1 MYLLIITILL
11 AASLTETP
19 DIILRGGLVIDGSG
33 LPGVNRD
40 VAIKGDRII
49 SVGGQFQAGPQTRV
63 IDVSNRIVCPGFIDL
78 HSHSD
83 DSILAAPTRSNL
95 NYLTQGVTTIVTGN
109 CGFGPV
115 LVKDYYAAID
125 RNNAGTNVCHLIPHN
140 TVRRVVMGNVNRAP
154 SAAELAKMTALV
166 EAAMKD
172 GAWGISTGL
181 IYTPGSYAAI
191 DELQTLSKVV
201 SRYQGIYATH
211 MRNEGDEVLAA
222 IEEALTIGATAR
234 LPVHISH
241 LKVSGRSAWGK
252 ASLVLSRLEQARRS
266 GQAVTADQYPYAAS
280 STSLQATVIPARYRE
295 GTVEENKA
303 RWKDPVQGPALR
315 KAVEE
320 NIAKSDQGRAI
331 RIARYTPQPAW
342 QGMSLAAIA
351 GAEKRSMVELVQE
364 IESRGGA
371 QIVHFSM
378 NEEDVRLIARQDYVA
393 TASDGSALVPDST
406 VPHPR
411 CYGTFSRKI
420 GRYAVEE
427 KLLPLEQAV
436 RSATGLPADIL
447 QLPQRGYLKPGF
459 FADIVV
465 LDPDAYRDRS
475 TYDKPHQ
482 YSTGIDYLLI
492 NGRWVINQ
500 GTYQNTLA
508 GKALRHAISQP

>member
-1 MYLLIITILL
+1 MYILL
-11 AASLTETP
+11 FMLLSAVSSAETP

-40 VAIKGDRII
+40 IAIKGDRILSI
-49 SVGGQFQAGPQTRV
+49 GGAIQAGPKTRI
-63 IDVSNRIVCPGFIDL
+63 IDVSNKIICPGFIDL

-83 DSILAAPTRSNL
+83 DTILATATRSNL

-115 LVKDYYAAID
+115 QVKDYYAAID
-125 RNNAGTNVCHLIPHN
+125 RNQAGTNVCHLVPHN
-140 TVRRVVMGNVNRAP
+140 TIRRTVMGNVNRAP
-154 SAAELAKMTALV
+154 SATELARMTALV

-181 IYTPGSYAAI
+181 IYTPGTYATL

-201 SRYQGIYATH
+201 SRYEGIYATH

-222 IEEALTIGATAR
+222 IDEALTIGATAR

-241 LKVSGRSAWGK
+241 LKVSGRSSWGK
-252 ASLVLSRLEQARRS
+252 ASLVLSRMEQARRS
-266 GQAVTADQYPYAAS
+266 GQLVTADQYPYAAS

-295 GTVEENKA
+295 GTTEENKS
-303 RWKDPVQGPALR
+303 RWNDGTQGPALR

-331 RIARYTPQPAW
+331 RIARYVPNQAW
-342 QGMSLAAIA
+342 QGLSLAAIA
-351 GAEKRSMVELVQE
+351 EKEKKSMVNLVQE
-364 IESRGGA
+364 IESKGGA

-378 NEEDVRLIARQDYVA
+378 NEEDVRLIAKQDYVA
-393 TASDGSALVPDST
+393 TASDGSALVSDST

-420 GRYAVEE
+420 GRYAIEE
-427 KLLPLEQAV
+427 KLMPLEQAV
-436 RSATGLPADIL
+436 RSATGLAADIL
-447 QLPQRGYLKPGF
+447 RLPQRGYLKTGF
-459 FADIVV
+459 YADIVV
-465 LDPDAYRDRS
+465 FDPDTYRDQA

-482 YSTGIDYLLI
+482 YSTGMEYLLI
-492 NGRWVINQ
+492 NGKIVIEQ
-500 GTYQNTLA
+500 GKYQGTLA
-508 GKALRHAISQP
+508 GKALRHANVQP